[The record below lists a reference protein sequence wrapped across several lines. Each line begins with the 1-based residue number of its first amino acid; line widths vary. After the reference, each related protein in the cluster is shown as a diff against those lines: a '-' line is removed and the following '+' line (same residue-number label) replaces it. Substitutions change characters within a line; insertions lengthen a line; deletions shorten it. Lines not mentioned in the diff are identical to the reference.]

1 MDYCKGDIDVVMN
14 SIILLCKLLMLF
26 SLVVGFFELEKYFE
40 SEFKVPNGAQ
50 PDILEKLKRNPF

>member
-1 MDYCKGDIDVVMN
+1 MRQSRVPEPHTC
-14 SIILLCKLLMLF
+14 LLCKLLMLF

-50 PDILEKLKRNPF
+50 PDILEKLKLNPF